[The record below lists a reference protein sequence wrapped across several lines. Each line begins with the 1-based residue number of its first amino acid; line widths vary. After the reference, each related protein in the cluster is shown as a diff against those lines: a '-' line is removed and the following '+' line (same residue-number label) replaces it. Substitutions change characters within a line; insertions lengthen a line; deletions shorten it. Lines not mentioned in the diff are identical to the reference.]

1 MAHPASY
8 LGFRRQKERRGGALR
23 PHRRAAAGP
32 ALAGAAQRAPSACAR
47 REEERARGWR
57 EEGESRGRGREARA
71 GAPPAAASWRPAG
84 GAEEDGEQIRC
95 RAFFLPEGSESEALY
110 ILCGLAPE
118 QKLHDTERS
127 RGKADGSEG
136 GEEEA
141 ASGRIRSER
150 SQPHDDRSN
159 GRN

>member
-1 MAHPASY
+1 V
-8 LGFRRQKERRGGALR
+8 
-23 PHRRAAAGP
+23 
-32 ALAGAAQRAPSACAR
+32 
-47 REEERARGWR
+47 
-57 EEGESRGRGREARA
+57 

-84 GAEEDGEQIRC
+84 GAEEDGEEIRW
-95 RAFFLPEGSESEALY
+95 RRVFFSFFLPEGSESEALY
-110 ILCGLAPE
+110 ILGGLAPE

-127 RGKADGSEG
+127 RGKADGSDG

-150 SQPHDDRSN
+150 SQAHDDRSN

>member
-1 MAHPASY
+1 MATCGRS
-8 LGFRRQKERRGGALR
+8 GG
-23 PHRRAAAGP
+23 
-32 ALAGAAQRAPSACAR
+32 
-47 REEERARGWR
+47 
-57 EEGESRGRGREARA
+57 GRGRDKVEAV
-71 GAPPAAASWRPAG
+71 
-84 GAEEDGEQIRC
+84 
-95 RAFFLPEGSESEALY
+95 FFSFLLEGSESEALY
-110 ILCGLAPE
+110 ILGGLAPE

-159 GRN
+159 G

>member
-1 MAHPASY
+1 MATCGRS
-8 LGFRRQKERRGGALR
+8 GG
-23 PHRRAAAGP
+23 
-32 ALAGAAQRAPSACAR
+32 
-47 REEERARGWR
+47 
-57 EEGESRGRGREARA
+57 GRGRDKV
-71 GAPPAAASWRPAG
+71 
-84 GAEEDGEQIRC
+84 EEFFFS
-95 RAFFLPEGSESEALY
+95 FFLPKGSESEALY

-127 RGKADGSEG
+127 RGKADGSDG

-150 SQPHDDRSN
+150 SQAHDDRSN